1 MNNHFIGCSNRAD
14 CMQISAP
21 IVGDLLL
28 LEQRGIVAFDALLQ
42 KMVKV
47 FAPVLIFIG
56 DNPRASEFVNHMG
69 PTAKKFCRMCLVSWI
84 VALMLLLL
92 FECRL
97 TKTILT
103 VWQN

>member
-69 PTAKKFCRMCLVSWI
+69 PTAKKFCRMCLVSCMDCCLDVVII
-84 VALMLLLL
+84 V
-92 FECRL
+92 
-97 TKTILT
+97 
-103 VWQN
+103 